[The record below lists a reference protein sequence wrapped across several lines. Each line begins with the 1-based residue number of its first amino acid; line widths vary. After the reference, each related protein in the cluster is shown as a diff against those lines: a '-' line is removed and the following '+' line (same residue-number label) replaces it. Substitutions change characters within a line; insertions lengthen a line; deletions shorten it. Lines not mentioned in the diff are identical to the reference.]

1 MAAPDRNQYCMV
13 CKNWKPERA
22 HHCSMC
28 ERCVLKMD
36 HHCPWLGNCVGYH
49 NYKQF
54 FLFTFYQAIIGI
66 IYSYCMYPFAF
77 SRPEEDKH
85 DLSVWG
91 SICYY
96 ITNTIALPIS
106 YSIIFMSLNNIVQMY
121 NNISTLERFK
131 MHTTKIPCIGP
142 VYENMTTPN

>member
-1 MAAPDRNQYCMV
+1 MMPPDKKEYCMV

-54 FLFTFYQAIIGI
+54 FLFTLYQAVSSIHFICNFRSLA
-66 IYSYCMYPFAF
+66 SYIP
-77 SRPEEDKH
+77 SR
-85 DLSVWG
+85 
-91 SICYY
+91 Y
-96 ITNTIALPIS
+96 IP
-106 YSIIFMSLNNIVQMY
+106 SLLQDQMK
-121 NNISTLERFK
+121 TL
-131 MHTTKIPCIGP
+131 
-142 VYENMTTPN
+142 MTSH